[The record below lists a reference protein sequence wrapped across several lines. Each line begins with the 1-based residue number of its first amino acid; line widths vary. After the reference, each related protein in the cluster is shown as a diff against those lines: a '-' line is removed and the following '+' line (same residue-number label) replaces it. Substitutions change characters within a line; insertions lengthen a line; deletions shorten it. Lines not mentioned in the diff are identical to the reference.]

1 MEYEQGGM
9 SISMSRTPK
18 KRNKIPYWKQ
28 YLNIKTCGGLLTKSY
43 PTIVTPWTI

>member
-18 KRNKIPYWKQ
+18 KRHKIPYWKQ
-28 YLNIKTCGGLLTKSY
+28 YLNIKKTFTHEERLESQS
-43 PTIVTPWTI
+43 IFS

>member
-9 SISMSRTPK
+9 SINMSRTPK

-28 YLNIKTCGGLLTKSY
+28 YLNIKKTFTHEERLES
-43 PTIVTPWTI
+43 